1 MWICPKCN
9 RNFKNTN
16 QSHYCGDITSIDEY
30 IEQAP
35 AEFQETLQQVRAVI
49 HKAAPD
55 AVEKLSWKMPT
66 FWQGKNVIQFAVH
79 KKHLG
84 LYPGDAAV
92 TEFSQQ
98 LEDNGASYNKGSIQ
112 IPWDKPMPYEL
123 IEAITKYCVQTLEK

>member
-1 MWICPKCN
+1 MWTCPKCG

-16 QSHYCGDITSIDEY
+16 QSHYCAEVTTIDEY
-30 IEQAP
+30 IEQAE
-35 AEFQETLQQVRAVI
+35 AELQETLQKVRAVI

-55 AVEKLSWKMPT
+55 SVEKLSWKMPT

-84 LYPGDAAV
+84 LYPGEDAVAQ
-92 TEFSQQ
+92 FSQQ
-98 LEDNGASYNKGSIQ
+98 LSDNGLSYNKGSIQ

-123 IEAITKYCVQTLEK
+123 IEAITKYCVLALEK